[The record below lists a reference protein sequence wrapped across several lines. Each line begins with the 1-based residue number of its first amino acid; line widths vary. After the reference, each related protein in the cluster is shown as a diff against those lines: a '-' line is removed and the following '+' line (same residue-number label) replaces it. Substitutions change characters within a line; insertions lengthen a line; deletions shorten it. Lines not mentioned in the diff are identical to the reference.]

1 MNEKKENIDKLEDDF
16 REENSKEILKSYY
29 YKVSLPTLKLTK
41 KEYGIVFHAMN
52 TNYYSKHLNDR
63 YIIEYI
69 DGYIYVAEN
78 NGYNEYRI
86 FRRAKIK

>member
-1 MNEKKENIDKLEDDF
+1 MVLF
-16 REENSKEILKSYY
+16 
-29 YKVSLPTLKLTK
+29 
-41 KEYGIVFHAMN
+41 FHAMN

-86 FRRAKIK
+86 F

>member
-1 MNEKKENIDKLEDDF
+1 MIENIAKQEKDFQED
-16 REENSKEILKSYY
+16 NSKDTLNNYY
-29 YKVSLPTLKLTK
+29 FKVSLPTLKLTK
-41 KEYGIVFHAMN
+41 KEYGIVFHAIN
-52 TNYYSKHLNDR
+52 TNYYSKHINDK

-78 NGYNEYRI
+78 NGYNEYRV

>member
-1 MNEKKENIDKLEDDF
+1 
-16 REENSKEILKSYY
+16 
-29 YKVSLPTLKLTK
+29 
-41 KEYGIVFHAMN
+41 MN